1 MQRNERGYRIGEG
14 HHRSTIPDA
23 VVSEMRVMHERD
35 GRTYGDIIRA
45 FAERGVRL
53 SYPTVKAI
61 CSYRR
66 RVPEWRCVR

>member
-23 VVSEMRVMHERD
+23 VVREMRQLHEC
-35 GRTYGDIIRA
+35 GRSYGEIVRV
-45 FAERGVRL
+45 FGERGRKL
-53 SYPTVKAI
+53 SYYTVKAI

-66 RVPEWRCVR
+66 RVPDWRCVR